1 MVMINNKSFC
11 AVPFVSIMVNTDTTV
26 RYCCMVKGSLNKLKK
41 DDNKTFYTCKDN
53 FVQDAWNSKDMRDI
67 RKSMIAGEKIEGC
80 SVCYMQ
86 EENGRTSNRQH
97 SIQEWRNRLGES
109 VLESKVQQAIDND
122 GKLDDEVVYLDLRLG
137 NLCNLKCRMCN
148 PWNSSQIFKE
158 HLDIAEADT
167 GYTDVWQKTFG
178 KFPVNVMDD
187 QQWFDH
193 DIMWDQVISLIP
205 HLKKVYMT
213 GGEPTLIKNNFRFMK
228 SCIEQGR
235 KDIVLFFNTN
245 CTNINKNFLELI
257 SQFDTVNINA
267 SLDGVGIVNE
277 YIRSPSDWLQISGN
291 IEKLAQLPNVHL
303 GITPTVQIYNVF
315 DIVNIIKWVEY
326 LTKKYNKNIFI
337 DFLVNVHP
345 HHLNVNI
352 LPDDMREQAL
362 NDIANYLDAGMNT
375 DNQMTMNS
383 LNGILGL
390 LEQPRTTNWEEELKR
405 FKTFTLSL
413 DQHREQTLRD
423 LDPRLTR
430 LIDD

>member
-1 MVMINNKSFC
+1 MINNKSFC

-97 SIQEWRNRLGES
+97 SIQEWRHRLGES
-109 VLESKVQQAIDND
+109 ALESKVQQAIDND
-122 GKLDDEVVYLDLRLG
+122 GKLDDDVVYLDLRLG

-158 HLDIAEADT
+158 HLDIAEKDT

-205 HLKKVYMT
+205 NLKKVYMT

-267 SLDGVGIVNE
+267 SLDGVGVVNE
-277 YIRSPSDWLQISGN
+277 YIRAPSDWLQISSN

-326 LTKKYNKNIFI
+326 LTKKYNKDIFI

-352 LPDDMREQAL
+352 LPDDMREEAL
-362 NDIANYLDAGMNT
+362 NDIADYLDEGMYT

-390 LEQPRTTNWEEELKR
+390 LEQPRSTNWEEELQR

-423 LDPRLTR
+423 LDPRLAR

>member
-1 MVMINNKSFC
+1 MINNKSFC

-53 FVQDAWNSKDMRDI
+53 FAQDAWNSKDMRDI

-97 SIQEWRNRLGES
+97 SIQEWRHRLGES

-122 GKLDDEVVYLDLRLG
+122 GKLDDDVVYLDLRLG

-158 HLDIAEADT
+158 HLDIAEKDT

-205 HLKKVYMT
+205 NLKKVYMT

-267 SLDGVGIVNE
+267 SLDGVGVVNE
-277 YIRSPSDWLQISGN
+277 YIRAPSDWLQISGN
-291 IEKLAQLPNVHL
+291 IEKLAQLPNVRL
-303 GITPTVQIYNVF
+303 GITPTVQIYNIF

-326 LTKKYNKNIFI
+326 LTKKFNKEIFI

-362 NDIANYLDAGMNT
+362 NDIADYLDAGMNT

-390 LEQPRTTNWEEELKR
+390 LEQPRATNWEEELKR

>member
-1 MVMINNKSFC
+1 MINNKSFC

-53 FVQDAWNSKDMRDI
+53 FIQDAWNSKDLRDI
-67 RKSMIAGEKIEGC
+67 RKSMIAGEKIDGC

-122 GKLDDEVVYLDLRLG
+122 GKLDDDVVYLDLRLG

-158 HLDIAEADT
+158 HLDIAETDT

-205 HLKKVYMT
+205 NLKKVYMT

-267 SLDGVGIVNE
+267 SLDGVGVVNE
-277 YIRSPSDWLQISGN
+277 YIRAPSDWLQISGN
-291 IEKLAQLPNVHL
+291 IEKLAQLPNVRL
-303 GITPTVQIYNVF
+303 GITPTVQIYNIF

-326 LTKKYNKNIFI
+326 LTKKFNKEIFI

-362 NDIANYLDAGMNT
+362 NDIADYLDAGMKT

-390 LEQPRTTNWEEELKR
+390 LEQPRATNWEEELKR

>member
-1 MVMINNKSFC
+1 
-11 AVPFVSIMVNTDTTV
+11 
-26 RYCCMVKGSLNKLKK
+26 
-41 DDNKTFYTCKDN
+41 
-53 FVQDAWNSKDMRDI
+53 
-67 RKSMIAGEKIEGC
+67 
-80 SVCYMQ
+80 
-86 EENGRTSNRQH
+86 
-97 SIQEWRNRLGES
+97 
-109 VLESKVQQAIDND
+109 
-122 GKLDDEVVYLDLRLG
+122 
-137 NLCNLKCRMCN
+137 MCN

-158 HLDIAEADT
+158 HSQIVENDKE
-167 GYTDVWQKTFG
+167 YEEVWRKTFG
-178 KFPVNVMDD
+178 KFPVNIMDD
-187 QQWFDH
+187 QPWFDH

-257 SQFDTVNINA
+257 SQFDTVSINA

-277 YIRSPSDWLQISGN
+277 YIRSPSDWGQISSN

-315 DIVNIIKWVEY
+315 DIVNIIKWVEH
-326 LTKKYNKNIFI
+326 LITKFNKEIFI

-345 HHLNVNI
+345 YHLNVNI
-352 LPDDMREQAL
+352 LSDDMREEAL
-362 NDIANYLDAGMNT
+362 NDIVDYLDEGMNT
-375 DNQMTMNS
+375 DNQMTINS
-383 LNGILGL
+383 LHGILGL
-390 LEQPRTTNWEEELKR
+390 LEQPRSTNWEEELKR

-423 LDPRLTR
+423 LDPRLAR

>member
-1 MVMINNKSFC
+1 
-11 AVPFVSIMVNTDTTV
+11 
-26 RYCCMVKGSLNKLKK
+26 MVKGSLNKLKK

-97 SIQEWRNRLGES
+97 SINEWKNRLGAS

-122 GKLDDEVVYLDLRLG
+122 GKLDDDVVYLDLRLG

-158 HLDIAEADT
+158 HLDIAEIDT
-167 GYTDVWQKTFG
+167 GYTDIWKKTFG
-178 KFPVNVMDD
+178 TFPVNVMED

-257 SQFDTVNINA
+257 SQFDTVSINA

-277 YIRSPSDWLQISGN
+277 YIRSPSDWGQISSN

-315 DIVNIIKWVEY
+315 DIVNIIKWVEH
-326 LTKKYNKNIFI
+326 LITKFNKEIFI

-352 LPDDMREQAL
+352 LSDDMREEAL
-362 NDIANYLDAGMNT
+362 NDIVDYLDEGMNT
-375 DNQMTMNS
+375 DNQMTINS
-383 LNGILGL
+383 LHGILGL
-390 LEQPRTTNWEEELKR
+390 LEQPRSTNWEEELKR

>member
-1 MVMINNKSFC
+1 MINNKSFC

-97 SIQEWRNRLGES
+97 SIQEWRHRLGES

-122 GKLDDEVVYLDLRLG
+122 GKLDDDVVYLDLRLG

-158 HLDIAEADT
+158 HLDIAEKDT

-277 YIRSPSDWLQISGN
+277 YIRSPSDWLQISSN

-326 LTKKYNKNIFI
+326 LTKKYNKNVFI

-345 HHLNVNI
+345 YHLNVNI
-352 LPDDMREQAL
+352 LPDDMREEAL
-362 NDIANYLDAGMNT
+362 NDIADYLDAGMNT

-390 LEQPRTTNWEEELKR
+390 LEQPRSTNWLEELQR

-423 LDPRLTR
+423 LDPRLAR

>member
-1 MVMINNKSFC
+1 MINNKSFC

-97 SIQEWRNRLGES
+97 SINEWKNRLGAS

-122 GKLDDEVVYLDLRLG
+122 GKLDDDVVYLDLRLG

-158 HLDIAEADT
+158 HLDIAEIDT
-167 GYTDVWQKTFG
+167 GYTDIWKKTFG
-178 KFPVNVMDD
+178 TFPVNVMED

-257 SQFDTVNINA
+257 SQFDTVSINA

-277 YIRSPSDWLQISGN
+277 YIRSPSDWGQISSN

-315 DIVNIIKWVEY
+315 DIVNIIKWVEH
-326 LTKKYNKNIFI
+326 LITKFNKEIFI

-352 LPDDMREQAL
+352 LSDDMREEAL
-362 NDIANYLDAGMNT
+362 NDIVDYLDEGMNT
-375 DNQMTMNS
+375 DNQMTINS
-383 LNGILGL
+383 LHGILGL
-390 LEQPRTTNWEEELKR
+390 LEQPRSTNWEEELKR

>member
-1 MVMINNKSFC
+1 
-11 AVPFVSIMVNTDTTV
+11 
-26 RYCCMVKGSLNKLKK
+26 
-41 DDNKTFYTCKDN
+41 
-53 FVQDAWNSKDMRDI
+53 
-67 RKSMIAGEKIEGC
+67 
-80 SVCYMQ
+80 
-86 EENGRTSNRQH
+86 
-97 SIQEWRNRLGES
+97 
-109 VLESKVQQAIDND
+109 
-122 GKLDDEVVYLDLRLG
+122 
-137 NLCNLKCRMCN
+137 
-148 PWNSSQIFKE
+148 
-158 HLDIAEADT
+158 
-167 GYTDVWQKTFG
+167 
-178 KFPVNVMDD
+178 
-187 QQWFDH
+187 
-193 DIMWDQVISLIP
+193 
-205 HLKKVYMT
+205 
-213 GGEPTLIKNNFRFMK
+213 MK

-257 SQFDTVNINA
+257 SQFDTVSINA

-277 YIRSPSDWLQISGN
+277 YIRSPSDWLQISSN

-326 LTKKYNKNIFI
+326 LTKKYNKNVFI

-345 HHLNVNI
+345 YHLNVNI
-352 LPDDMREQAL
+352 LPDDMREEAL
-362 NDIANYLDAGMNT
+362 NDIADYLDAGMNT

-390 LEQPRTTNWEEELKR
+390 LEQPRSTNWLEELQR

-423 LDPRLTR
+423 LDPRLAR

>member
-1 MVMINNKSFC
+1 
-11 AVPFVSIMVNTDTTV
+11 
-26 RYCCMVKGSLNKLKK
+26 
-41 DDNKTFYTCKDN
+41 
-53 FVQDAWNSKDMRDI
+53 
-67 RKSMIAGEKIEGC
+67 
-80 SVCYMQ
+80 
-86 EENGRTSNRQH
+86 
-97 SIQEWRNRLGES
+97 
-109 VLESKVQQAIDND
+109 
-122 GKLDDEVVYLDLRLG
+122 
-137 NLCNLKCRMCN
+137 MCN

-158 HLDIAEADT
+158 HLDIAETDT
-167 GYTDVWQKTFG
+167 SYTDVWKKTFG
-178 KFPVNVMDD
+178 TFPVNVMED

-257 SQFDTVNINA
+257 SQFDTVSINA

-277 YIRSPSDWLQISGN
+277 YIRSPSDWGQISSN

-315 DIVNIIKWVEY
+315 DIVNIIKWVEH
-326 LTKKYNKNIFI
+326 LITKFNKDIFI

-352 LPDDMREQAL
+352 LSDDMREEAL
-362 NDIANYLDAGMNT
+362 NDIVDYLDEGMNT
-375 DNQMTMNS
+375 DNQMTINS

-390 LEQPRTTNWEEELKR
+390 LEQPRSTNWEEELKR

-423 LDPRLTR
+423 LDPRLAR

>member
-1 MVMINNKSFC
+1 
-11 AVPFVSIMVNTDTTV
+11 
-26 RYCCMVKGSLNKLKK
+26 MVKGSLNKLKK

-53 FVQDAWNSKDMRDI
+53 FAQDAWNSKDMRDI

-97 SIQEWRNRLGES
+97 SIQEWRHRLGES

-122 GKLDDEVVYLDLRLG
+122 GKLDDDVVYLDLRLG

-158 HLDIAEADT
+158 HLDIAEKDT

-205 HLKKVYMT
+205 NLKKVYMT

-267 SLDGVGIVNE
+267 SLDGVGVVNE
-277 YIRSPSDWLQISGN
+277 YIRAPSDWLQISGN
-291 IEKLAQLPNVHL
+291 IEKLAQLPNVRL
-303 GITPTVQIYNVF
+303 GITPTVQIYNIF

-326 LTKKYNKNIFI
+326 LTKKFNKEIFI

-362 NDIANYLDAGMNT
+362 NDIADYLDAGMNT

-390 LEQPRTTNWEEELKR
+390 LEQPRATNWEEELKR